1 MEFAGGEEQE
11 VEEEQ
16 KDEEEEENEDEEQA
30 EASLW
35 GSCTSIDPNCIARFN
50 PR

>member
-1 MEFAGGEEQE
+1 MEFAGGAEQE

-30 EASLW
+30 EASVW
-35 GSCTSIDPNCIARFN
+35 GSCTSIDPKWIARFN